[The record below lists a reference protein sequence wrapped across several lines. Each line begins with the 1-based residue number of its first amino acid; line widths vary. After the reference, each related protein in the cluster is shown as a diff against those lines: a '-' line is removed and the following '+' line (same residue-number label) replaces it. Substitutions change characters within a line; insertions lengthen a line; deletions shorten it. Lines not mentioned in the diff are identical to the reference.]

1 MEDRHPILSKARTSK
16 APYLSW
22 PLKYQQDLILHLSRL
37 GARNSSAFRG
47 QAD

>member
-1 MEDRHPILSKARTSK
+1 MEDRHRILSNARTSK

-22 PLKYQQDLILHLSRL
+22 PLKYQQDLILCLSRL
-37 GARNSSAFRG
+37 GVKNTSAFRG

>member
-1 MEDRHPILSKARTSK
+1 MEDRHPILSNARPSK

-22 PLKYQQDLILHLSRL
+22 PLKYHLDLILHLSRL
-37 GARNSSAFRG
+37 GVRNPSAFRG

>member
-37 GARNSSAFRG
+37 GPETQVLSEG